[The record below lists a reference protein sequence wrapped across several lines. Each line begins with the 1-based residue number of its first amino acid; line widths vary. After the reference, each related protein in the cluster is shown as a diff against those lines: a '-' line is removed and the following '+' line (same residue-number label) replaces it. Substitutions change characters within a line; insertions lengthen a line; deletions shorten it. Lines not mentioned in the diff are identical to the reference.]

1 MLGMNSKEIRHKIV
15 YIFLGLYLVYGVV
28 YIGMTGVLFSAAIG
42 LIAMSFHSPP
52 ELMVAGV
59 IISGIVWNQIFR
71 RTKDGFTG
79 HEVPLAGGKEQQGII
94 NRVGKFK
101 WNAGPQAV
109 LSSSFAE
116 GFSDASAQSEDSSK
130 GIDTPPPA
138 NSATSTPAPTNA
150 PASTN
155 QLKIDLP
162 KPEKLE
168 VDVPKPGK
176 QEVDIKIKSGF
187 ADKLTD
193 GMFKLGAVPADSVGG
208 SHIDIGTTLM
218 NALNSMK
225 PDQIKSMTEDTR
237 KLMETQ
243 KDLMGMLSSVKPMLQ
258 DGKQLMSTFQD
269 MFGSMPKPN

>member
-15 YIFLGLYLVYGVV
+15 YIFLGIYLVYGIV
-28 YIGMTGVLFSAAIG
+28 YIGMTGVLFSAAVG
-42 LIAMSFHSPP
+42 LIAMSFHCPP
-52 ELMVAGV
+52 ELMVAGI
-59 IISGIVWNQIFR
+59 IISGLMWDQFFR
-71 RTKDGFTG
+71 RRKDGFTG

-130 GIDTPPPA
+130 GVDVPPPA
-138 NSATSTPAPTNA
+138 NSATSTPASTNA
-150 PASTN
+150 PASTE
-155 QLKIDLP
+155 QLKEAVPNP
-162 KPEKLE
+162 KKAA
-168 VDVPKPGK
+168 
-176 QEVDIKIKSGF
+176 STTAGF
-187 ADKLTD
+187 TDKLTD
-193 GMFKLGAVPADSVGG
+193 GMFKLGSVPADTVGG

-258 DGKQLMSTFQD
+258 DGKQLMSTFND
-269 MFGSMPKPN
+269 MFGSMPKLN

>member
-1 MLGMNSKEIRHKIV
+1 MISKEVRHKIV

-28 YIGMTGVLFSAAIG
+28 YIGMTGVLFSTAIG
-42 LIAMSFHSPP
+42 LIALSFKTTP
-52 ELMVAGV
+52 EIMAAVV
-59 IISGIVWNQIFR
+59 ILSGLAWNQVFR
-71 RTKDGFTG
+71 RKEGFSD
-79 HEVPLAGGKEQQGII
+79 VPLAGGKDQQGIVD
-94 NRVGKFK
+94 RVGKFK

-116 GFSDASAQSEDSSK
+116 GFSDATAQSGGSSD
-130 GIDTPPPA
+130 GVDVPPPA
-138 NSATSTPAPTNA
+138 NSATSTPASTNA
-150 PASTN
+150 PASTD
-155 QLKIDLP
+155 QLKAA
-162 KPEKLE
+162 
-168 VDVPKPGK
+168 VPNPASTASTAS
-176 QEVDIKIKSGF
+176 QSSGF
-187 ADKLTD
+187 TDKLTD
-193 GMFKLGAVPADSVGG
+193 GMFKLGVVPADAVGG

>member
-28 YIGMTGVLFSAAIG
+28 YIGMTGVLFSAAVG

-59 IISGIVWNQIFR
+59 IISGLVWNQIFH

-116 GFSDASAQSEDSSK
+116 GFSDASAQSGDSSK

-138 NSATSTPAPTNA
+138 NSATSTPASTNA
-150 PASTN
+150 PASTE
-155 QLKIDLP
+155 QLKAALP
-162 KPEKLE
+162 
-168 VDVPKPGK
+168 DPKK
-176 QEVDIKIKSGF
+176 ESSGF
-187 ADKLTD
+187 TDKLTD
-193 GMFKLGAVPADSVGG
+193 GMFKLGSVPADSVGG

-258 DGKQLMSTFQD
+258 DGKQLMSTFND